1 MLLIASTFTQ
11 VRSLY
16 IYIYIC
22 ILTVKHYNVIIC
34 INVHPVCKT
43 MFAFVESFL
52 ALLNVLTPA
61 RPWGTE
67 IYPACFNNIC
77 NQNYWLQCWQKKGRA
92 LPASTTFAI
101 KISGCKAGQKKG
113 RALPAST
120 TFAIKITDCKAG
132 QKKRACS
139 ACFNNVCDQNYW
151 LQSLPEHKFA
161 FKTKDRKTGQNKRR
175 A

>member
-1 MLLIASTFTQ
+1 
-11 VRSLY
+11 
-16 IYIYIC
+16 
-22 ILTVKHYNVIIC
+22 
-34 INVHPVCKT
+34 

-120 TFAIKITDCKAG
+120 TFAIKITDCNDGQKKGRVLPASTTFAFEISGCNAGQKKGRALPASTTFAIKITDCKAG

-139 ACFNNVCDQNYW
+139 ACFDIVCDQNY
-151 LQSLPEHKFA
+151 
-161 FKTKDRKTGQNKRR
+161 
-175 A
+175 